1 MKGGAFTYSAR
12 LAAKSASPGI
22 GVKNAAGS
30 NPEAVRPDH
39 PARSLGR
46 FAQPVSFPER
56 ALWVHTT
63 RLKCAKK
70 FQRQSQEALYFQQ
83 IVAKMGQNKANF
95 DLRNL

>member
-1 MKGGAFTYSAR
+1 MKGGTFTYSAP

-22 GVKNAAGS
+22 GVNNAAARTLRLFGQTTQRDHS
-30 NPEAVRPDH
+30 AVSRNPFL
-39 PARSLGR
+39 S
-46 FAQPVSFPER
+46 QER

-70 FQRQSQEALYFQQ
+70 FQKQSQEALCFQQ

-95 DLRNL
+95 DLRNP